1 MENYIFFSYSHKD
14 KSFLEF
20 YENSLSKLG
29 YKVIYDINMSAG
41 DLWDNKAKN
50 FIRSEECKC
59 IIVLIS
65 DYSSISKAVLTEL
78 EYIKRYGKKYFAI
91 LLDGESLQE
100 KFKRMNSSKQYS
112 HEELDIIDAMLDY
125 FPQEM
130 LYIKHNS
137 NSIDLVK
144 KALET
149 IPVLHKRNYDLNSYK
164 NSTEENIDMQFSI
177 IQGKDVTL
185 KDIEDALELDRRFY
199 DFEEENFFT
208 IDKCLKWYKTNPNI
222 YTMLKDNHR
231 DKIVA
236 YINAAPITDECY
248 EEIRSGKIID
258 AKINYEDIESFD
270 MPGFYNLYFA
280 SVVVDLDY
288 QNLFL
293 LSKVYN
299 AFADKLLKL
308 ADNDFIITRVLA
320 DAVSKKGKKFCEIF
334 GMNKVVPQTDH
345 ESAIYEAILLPPQ
358 IRITSKKTR
367 LMYESLLNK
376 SKELGYSIKD

>member
-185 KDIEDALELDRRFY
+185 KDIEDALELDRIFY
-199 DFEEENFFT
+199 DF
-208 IDKCLKWYKTNPNI
+208 
-222 YTMLKDNHR
+222 
-231 DKIVA
+231 
-236 YINAAPITDECY
+236 
-248 EEIRSGKIID
+248 
-258 AKINYEDIESFD
+258 
-270 MPGFYNLYFA
+270 
-280 SVVVDLDY
+280 
-288 QNLFL
+288 
-293 LSKVYN
+293 
-299 AFADKLLKL
+299 
-308 ADNDFIITRVLA
+308 
-320 DAVSKKGKKFCEIF
+320 
-334 GMNKVVPQTDH
+334 
-345 ESAIYEAILLPPQ
+345 
-358 IRITSKKTR
+358 
-367 LMYESLLNK
+367 
-376 SKELGYSIKD
+376 

>member
-1 MENYIFFSYSHKD
+1 
-14 KSFLEF
+14 
-20 YENSLSKLG
+20 
-29 YKVIYDINMSAG
+29 
-41 DLWDNKAKN
+41 
-50 FIRSEECKC
+50 
-59 IIVLIS
+59 
-65 DYSSISKAVLTEL
+65 
-78 EYIKRYGKKYFAI
+78 
-91 LLDGESLQE
+91 
-100 KFKRMNSSKQYS
+100 
-112 HEELDIIDAMLDY
+112 
-125 FPQEM
+125 
-130 LYIKHNS
+130 
-137 NSIDLVK
+137 
-144 KALET
+144 
-149 IPVLHKRNYDLNSYK
+149 
-164 NSTEENIDMQFSI
+164 
-177 IQGKDVTL
+177 
-185 KDIEDALELDRRFY
+185 
-199 DFEEENFFT
+199 
-208 IDKCLKWYKTNPNI
+208 
-222 YTMLKDNHR
+222 MLKDNHR

-367 LMYESLLNK
+367 LMYESFLNK